1 MSVNKYGNRTV
12 AADGQVFDSK
22 HEYHRWIELKYMERV
37 GLIKNLERQ
46 VPYELIPA
54 QRKDGRVIER
64 ACKYIADFAY
74 QTQDGKEIVED
85 AKGYR
90 TDVYKIKKKLM
101 LQKYGIE
108 IQEV

>member
-1 MSVNKYGNRTV
+1 MNSKYGNRTV
-12 AADGQVFDSK
+12 ILDDQIFDSQ
-22 HEYHRWIELKYMERV
+22 HEMHRWVELRYMERA
-37 GLIKNLERQ
+37 GLIKNLARQ

-54 QRKDGRVIER
+54 QRRNGRVIER

-74 QTQDGKEIVED
+74 QTKDGKEIVED

-90 TDVYKIKKKLM
+90 TEVYKIKKKLM
-101 LQKYGIE
+101 LEKYGIE